1 MALRAMLKDF
11 LSSRDKLT
19 KGENDRQK
27 HKREQKTHKGVF
39 ITMFL
44 SSVEFDLLRRACFA

>member
-1 MALRAMLKDF
+1 MALRATLKDF

-19 KGENDRQK
+19 KGENDRLK
-27 HKREQKTHKGVF
+27 HKREQKTQKGVF

-44 SSVEFDLLRRACFA
+44 SSVEFGLLRRACLA